1 MSKNVNIR
9 LGADIKDFQ
18 SKMTKAQKF
27 FNKTARNLK
36 RVGKTLT
43 TNVTAPIAALA
54 TGAVMAAS
62 KFEKSM
68 NKVKAITGSTGKDFQ
83 KLTTQA
89 KHLGKTTQFSASQAA
104 DAMSFLGMAGF
115 KTQEIMEAMPA
126 TLDLAAAGNL
136 DLATAA
142 DIASNI
148 ISGFGKNA
156 SDLTSVSDMMAK
168 AMTNSNTDL
177 QQLGGAM
184 KMVAP
189 VSKGFGI
196 SIAETTAAIGKL
208 SDAGIQ
214 GESAGTGLRGILATL
229 SEKSDQLGMSVFDA
243 TGNMRPLNEMLTEIQ
258 NKGTTT
264 AEIMEVFGKKAG
276 PSMLAL
282 LEVGGEGL
290 KDFST
295 ELENSGGTAKRIAD
309 IQMQGLSGQLTK
321 LKSATEGLAISFGE
335 IIIPVIVKMAE
346 FLQTLVSG
354 WTNLDEGFKIV
365 IVTVAGLLAVMGPL
379 VTLFG
384 TLSSMV
390 AFFMSPLGMVIAG
403 IAALSAA
410 FVYVVDNIEAFKERF
425 SDVGWWKNAL
435 IQMLQW
441 FIEYNPYSLII
452 KGFNSVL
459 EFFGRDPIGNIFEN
473 MADGLED
480 LKVET
485 KDYKNEFG
493 SFGRSVSNAALKTK
507 DALMSLGSGLGLG
520 SGSTGGT
527 TAPITTGGGTTASN
541 TSGGS
546 SSSGGQEDPIS
557 AMTEKMIAL
566 KQITQE
572 LGNALSENLASGFA
586 NAVTSGQN
594 FGQSMIELFKNIA
607 RQIAGMIVKA
617 MVLAALFTYLGIG
630 DAKGMSK
637 SAGLFKNFQTSLTG
651 KSGGGSV
658 VAGQPYMV
666 GEKGPE
672 MFMPGQSG
680 TIIPNGNVGGG
691 TIIPDVR
698 ISGDDLIIVFDRAQ
712 RRKERR

>member
-1 MSKNVNIR
+1 MSKNVNVR

-36 RVGKTLT
+36 KIGKSLT
-43 TNVTAPIAALA
+43 TNVTAPLAAMA

-148 ISGFGKNA
+148 LSGFGKDA
-156 SDLTSVSDMMAK
+156 SELVNISDMMAK

-243 TGNMRPLNEMLTEIQ
+243 SGNMRPLNDMLTEIS
-258 NKGTTT
+258 NKGTST

-290 KDFST
+290 KEFTT

-309 IQMQGLSGQLTK
+309 VQMQGLSGQLTK

-335 IIIPVIVKMAE
+335 LIIPVVVKLAE
-346 FLQTLVSG
+346 FLQDLVTK
-354 WTNLDEGFKIV
+354 WTNLHDGLKIV
-365 IVTVAGLLAVMGPL
+365 IITIGTLAAAMGPL
-379 VTLFG
+379 ITLFG
-384 TLSSMV
+384 ALSSAV
-390 AFFMSPLGMVIAG
+390 AFLLTPLGIKLAILG
-403 IAALSAA
+403 ALAAA
-410 FVYVVDNIEAFKERF
+410 FVYVADNVEAFKERF
-425 SDVGWWKNAL
+425 SSINWWKNAL
-435 IQMLQW
+435 ISMLQFFVDFAADVIGGYNKMLLFFKMTPVTNP
-441 FIEYNPYSLII
+441 FIAMSE
-452 KGFNSVL
+452 
-459 EFFGRDPIGNIFEN
+459 
-473 MADGLED
+473 GLED

-485 KDYKNEFG
+485 KEFKHQFG
-493 SFGRSVSNAALKTK
+493 SFGEAVGNAALKAK
-507 DALMSLGSGLGLG
+507 DTLLSLGQAIGFG
-520 SGSTGGT
+520 
-527 TAPITTGGGTTASN
+527 
-541 TSGGS
+541 GGS
-546 SSSGGQEDPIS
+546 SVSSGGGSSGGGSKKKKESSSSDGGGKSDPVS
-557 AMTEKMIAL
+557 AMSEKMMQL
-566 KQITQE
+566 KNITQE
-572 LGNALSENLASGFA
+572 LGNALSENLANGFS

-594 FGQSMIELFKNIA
+594 FGQSMIEVFKNIA
-607 RQIAGMIVKA
+607 KQIAAMILKA
-617 MVLAALFTYLGIG
+617 IVLAALFTYLGIG
-630 DAKGMSK
+630 DAKGMSE
-637 SAGLFKNFQTSLTG
+637 SAGFFKNFSTSLTG
-651 KSGGGSV
+651 KAGGGNV

-680 TIIPNGNVGGG
+680 TIIPNGNVGGSV
-691 TIIPDVR
+691 IPDVR
-698 ISGDDLIIVFDRAQ
+698 ISGDDLLIVFDKAQ
-712 RRKERR
+712 RRKDRR